1 MTSRSGPDMV
11 VTSTPALDSVPRTPL
26 SLLVVDDSIASRG
39 HTAQL
44 LQTHWGAGRTA
55 RCRFSLWL
63 LTAHPPNPSW
73 ALCIRSCL
81 SVYPCAEKD
90 SQKEEGRGGGGRE
103 GNTEGEGTNPPS
115 DSMFSPIR
123 HPHPHPKL
131 KLSLIVTQLCSLWKL
146 EQISKKSELV
156 TMFLSGEP
164 WA

>member
-90 SQKEEGRGGGGRE
+90 SQKEEGRGGGL
-103 GNTEGEGTNPPS
+103 S
-115 DSMFSPIR
+115 LPIR

>member
-115 DSMFSPIR
+115 DSMFSLP
-123 HPHPHPKL
+123 PHLP
-131 KLSLIVTQLCSLWKL
+131 LILGYFLCPYATPTLTPSSSYPL
-146 EQISKKSELV
+146 
-156 TMFLSGEP
+156 
-164 WA
+164 

>member
-103 GNTEGEGTNPPS
+103 GEGEG
-115 DSMFSPIR
+115 MGER
-123 HPHPHPKL
+123 RG
-131 KLSLIVTQLCSLWKL
+131 
-146 EQISKKSELV
+146 EEREERRGGGREGE
-156 TMFLSGEP
+156 GEP
-164 WA
+164 LSKNLNKEANLLIAVTTAGRYQNSN